1 MVARAISRKKPRAIR
16 ACQLNSKKC
25 AGIAGVVAY
34 SGAIPAGI
42 VTIRNREQI
51 HHLWAG
57 ASASAFR
64 LKRRKHG
71 HNAVIAEGNRTLGGA
86 V

>member
-1 MVARAISRKKPRAIR
+1 MVARVISRKKPKAIR

-42 VTIRNREQI
+42 AAIRNKEQI
-51 HHLWAG
+51 HHLTVG
-57 ASASAFR
+57 RGLR
-64 LKRRKHG
+64 LPPF
-71 HNAVIAEGNRTLGGA
+71 V
-86 V
+86 